1 MRIDIDVRSS
11 KSKSSENIAATIA
24 QIRDFITNDMRLKIR
39 KVTEYNDRD
48 KLHTF
53 IIADEM

>member
-11 KSKSSENIAATIA
+11 KIKSSENITAVIA
-24 QIRDFITNDMRLKIR
+24 QIRDFITNDMRLKIK
-39 KVTEYNDRD
+39 KVAEYSDRD

-53 IIADEM
+53 IIADEF

>member
-1 MRIDIDVRSS
+1 MRININVRSS
-11 KSKSSENIAATIA
+11 KEKSNENIVATIA
-24 QIRDFITNDMRLKIR
+24 QIRDFITNAMRLKIR